1 MFLCLQTKKKDCDNF
16 VITLFILYQK
26 SYKRKCCL
34 IYSVISITLHHKYGE
49 TVENTNANY
58 FITKTKQAEQTDD
71 LSVNRL
77 GHVQLKGNLEKK
89 MAG

>member
-1 MFLCLQTKKKDCDNF
+1 MFLCLQTKKKNCDNF
-16 VITLFILYQK
+16 VITFFILYHK
-26 SYKRKCCL
+26 SYKRKPCL

-49 TVENTNANY
+49 TVENTNAIY
-58 FITKTKQAEQTDD
+58 FITKTKEAEQADN

-89 MAG
+89 MAE

>member
-1 MFLCLQTKKKDCDNF
+1 MEGLLSTGH
-16 VITLFILYQK
+16 IPSSFI
-26 SYKRKCCL
+26 
-34 IYSVISITLHHKYGE
+34 
-49 TVENTNANY
+49 N
-58 FITKTKQAEQTDD
+58 KTKEAEQKDD